1 MARIIQFPGR
11 SDEPPRPEEARYPRL
26 FLHDLGLSDD
36 QIRILSDGTHEGRQA
51 IFEVAPR
58 LEPGDRD
65 AAPVLSQTIALL
77 QAVGE
82 REPLRATA
90 KGNLPTAV
98 VKELFAGAFADA
110 EPDFVRVNRE
120 DHSIVLSQV
129 RRLAQKAGLL
139 SYRTGAFGL
148 TKAGRA
154 ALESDD
160 LNEIYRR
167 LLEAHLRAPEAVDRY
182 DRIPVGS
189 DVAETVPL
197 LLFAARDATCDFLYE
212 EDFAELILV
221 VRDDVSGW
229 GEDLEHAVQLRFFE
243 RFGAHFG
250 LFEEGPAFEPP
261 VALPD
266 ETFSPLGR
274 WRRTPLFD
282 RAFRWHV
289 EPPPLAVQRSE
300 VAAMNLMS
308 AVHESP
314 YRFDGTED
322 YTVRSICMRAME
334 RCPTDADAYVV
345 LARIYDHR
353 PELALSLVDAGLVA
367 TAGRAPE
374 VPDGVSPWRDHLFRD
389 VLRLRF
395 VRAESLLDLG
405 RIDEAFAEFE
415 ELLRIDPFD
424 GMGATDFY
432 FLALVDAG
440 DYDRAQRL
448 LDRFSND
455 RTPTFLWNAALAA
468 YARGEKDT
476 ADARREEAMTANPH
490 VPEYLLAD
498 RLVEPPDYYTP
509 GDANEAP
516 SHYEPSPPSS
526 SFTGRMSASLS
537 ICERSPTSSSRLS
550 PIGAI
555 GLTVRACQAPDSS
568 K

>member
-1 MARIIQFPGR
+1 MARIIPFPG
-11 SDEPPRPEEARYPRL
+11 SNDEPLSPDESSYSRL

-36 QIRILSDGTHEGRQA
+36 QIRTLSDGTHEGRDA
-51 IFEVAPR
+51 LFEVAPR
-58 LEPGDRD
+58 LEPSDRD

-120 DHSIVLSQV
+120 DHSIVLSRV

-139 SYRTGAFGL
+139 SYRTGAFRL

-154 ALESDD
+154 ALESDEVD
-160 LNEIYRR
+160 EIYRR
-167 LLEAHLRAPEAVDRY
+167 LLEAHLRAPAAVDRF
-182 DRIPVGS
+182 DRIPVG
-189 DVAETVPL
+189 DVVAETVPL
-197 LLFAARDATCDFLYE
+197 LLFAARDTTGEYLYE
-212 EDFAELILV
+212 EDFAELILA

-229 GEDLEHAVQLRFFE
+229 REDLEHAIQLRFFE

-250 LFEEGPAFEPP
+250 LFEEGPSFESP

-266 ETFSPLGR
+266 RSSFAIAR

-282 RAFRWHV
+282 RAFRWRV
-289 EPPPLAVQRSE
+289 EPPRLAVQRPE

-308 AVHESP
+308 QVHESP

-322 YTVRSICMRAME
+322 YSVRSICLRAME
-334 RCPTDADAYVV
+334 RCPDDADAYVV

-353 PELALSLVDAGLVA
+353 PELALSLVDAGLAA
-367 TAGRAPE
+367 TAGRSPE
-374 VPDGVSPWRDHLFRD
+374 VPEGVSPWRDHLFRD

-405 RIDEAFAEFE
+405 RTDEAFAEFE

-424 GMGATDFY
+424 GMGAADFY
-432 FLALVDAG
+432 FSALVDAG
-440 DYDRAQRL
+440 EYDRAQRL
-448 LDRFSND
+448 LDRFPDD
-455 RTPTFLWNAALAA
+455 RSATLLWNATLAA
-468 YARGEKDT
+468 YACGEKDT
-476 ADARREEAMTANPH
+476 ADARREEAMAANPH
-490 VPEYLLAD
+490 VPEYLLAG
-498 RLVEPPDYYTP
+498 RPVEPPDHYTP
-509 GDANEAP
+509 GDANEAMIYADRF
-516 SHYEPSPPSS
+516 HRAWRRVRGAREWL
-526 SFTGRMSASLS
+526 GRRSA
-537 ICERSPTSSSRLS
+537 R
-550 PIGAI
+550 
-555 GLTVRACQAPDSS
+555 
-568 K
+568 